1 MFPDECDFCLHF
13 LLSLILL
20 KFHQQE
26 IKPPKLARQEQ
37 LHITHDSASFILF
50 HFLFYFKL
58 TVLRKGTLFKHILG
72 HSFLSWCLLK
82 LFFDQFQQQSRGDEE
97 NQGSCGLY
105 ERGRQW
111 KTKIVERQRA
121 VWNMGSDTENPQGGT
136 PWEIV
141 EYWGLKDFS
150 GVGVDGCASTTSFFL
165 FSLAF
170 SSSHDNLL
178 LSLHSCLW
186 PPPFHFH
193 ATCCGKTKI
202 CEFTIFSSRTSIFSS
217 LASSQKSIYSSPPSS
232 FPCVRGTWLSL
243 WTSVFNKELFSWI
256 ILWKGEN

>member
-1 MFPDECDFCLHF
+1 M
-13 LLSLILL
+13 
-20 KFHQQE
+20 
-26 IKPPKLARQEQ
+26 
-37 LHITHDSASFILF
+37 
-50 HFLFYFKL
+50 
-58 TVLRKGTLFKHILG
+58 
-72 HSFLSWCLLK
+72 
-82 LFFDQFQQQSRGDEE
+82 E
-97 NQGSCGLY
+97 NQNSGETKGCVEHGIRHREST
-105 ERGRQW
+105 GRNALGNCW
-111 KTKIVERQRA
+111 VL
-121 VWNMGSDTENPQGGT
+121 GT
-136 PWEIV
+136 
-141 EYWGLKDFS
+141 KDFS

-217 LASSQKSIYSSPPSS
+217 LARSQKSIYSSPPSS

-256 ILWKGEN
+256 ILWKGENWSFAMAPVVLVEEEGAGLIHSAGLGRVKTQGWVWWGLIHAGRGKLSIGLKSEWAGCFLPAFLLLAGRKEDCGHQVTFCGGFFGKGWCCNFS